1 MLSESVVTPPL
12 VPKFSA
18 TDQRA
23 LLAVA
28 MQFFLNGAVFASFM
42 PRLPEIRERIGTT
55 TGGLGLMLSIA
66 GIIGIAG
73 SALVGPAI
81 ERFGTRRVVMLGGTI
96 LGGALPLIGIA
107 HGKAVFLIGLV
118 LMMTFDVFV
127 DVAMNMQ
134 ASWLSARRHAPVM
147 NRLHGLWSLGTVVG
161 GVSASRIA
169 EAGISLTAHLFVASA
184 LMLLALF
191 GVGQRLL
198 RVDEHPTTET
208 SETVSNDFV
217 DDKQRRVSSS
227 LVFFG
232 LAGLFAVAIEMTSMN
247 WATFRFTD
255 DFNTTV
261 GFAGFGYVA
270 MTAGMTVGRLGGDW
284 ILTRLGPNRL
294 LNLACASSAF
304 GLIVATLPMQRY
316 VNIAGFVFV
325 GLGASTLLPRLYDL
339 AAKHPD
345 RPGAGLAFLTGGIR
359 VAAVASP
366 FLVGAL
372 ANSRLSVGHAIA
384 IISLP
389 AVVGFY
395 FVALSIRNAA
405 IQKAKH

>member
-1 MLSESVVTPPL
+1 
-12 VPKFSA
+12 
-18 TDQRA
+18 
-23 LLAVA
+23 

-42 PRLPEIRERIGTT
+42 PRLPEIRGRIGTT

-81 ERFGTRRVVMLGGTI
+81 GKFGTRRVVMLGGTI
-96 LGGALPLIGIA
+96 LGGALPLIGVA
-107 HGKAVFLIGLV
+107 NGKAVFLIGLV

-134 ASWLSARRHAPVM
+134 ASWLSARRHAPVI

-198 RVDEHPTTET
+198 RTDEHPAAET
-208 SETVSNDFV
+208 SGISEGFV
-217 DDKQRRVSSS
+217 DGKQRRVSSS

-255 DFNTTV
+255 DFNSKV

-270 MTAGMTVGRLGGDW
+270 MTVGMTSGRLGGDW
-284 ILTRLGPNRL
+284 ILTRLGADRL
-294 LNLACASSAF
+294 LNVASASSAL
-304 GLIVATLPMQRY
+304 GLIAATLPMQRY
-316 VNIAGFVFV
+316 VNLVGFVFV

-359 VAAVASP
+359 IAAVASP

-372 ANSRLSVGHAIA
+372 ANSSLSVGHAIA

-395 FVALSIRNAA
+395 FDAMSIRKAA
-405 IQKAKH
+405 H

>member
-1 MLSESVVTPPL
+1 VLSESVATAPL
-12 VPKFSA
+12 APRFSA

-23 LLAVA
+23 LVAVA

-42 PRLPEIRERIGTT
+42 PRLPEIRGRIGTT

-81 ERFGTRRVVMLGGTI
+81 EKFGTRRVVMLGGTI
-96 LGGALPLIGIA
+96 LGGALPLIGVA

-134 ASWLSARRHAPVM
+134 ASWLSARRHAPVI

-169 EAGISLTAHLFVASA
+169 EAGVSLTAHLFVASA

-198 RVDEHPTTET
+198 RADEHPIAET
-208 SETVSNDFV
+208 SGTTSEGFV
-217 DDKQRRVSSS
+217 EAKQRRVSSS

-255 DFNTTV
+255 DFNTSV

-270 MTAGMTVGRLGGDW
+270 MTVGMTSGRLGGDW
-284 ILTRLGPNRL
+284 ILTRLGADRL
-294 LNLACASSAF
+294 LNVASASSAF
-304 GLIVATLPMQRY
+304 GLIAATLPMQRY
-316 VNIAGFVFV
+316 VNLAGFVFV

-372 ANSRLSVGHAIA
+372 ANSSLSVGHAIA

-395 FVALSIRNAA
+395 FVALAIRKSSPTRTA
-405 IQKAKH
+405 

>member
-1 MLSESVVTPPL
+1 MLSESAVTTPL
-12 VPKFSA
+12 APKFST

-23 LLAVA
+23 LAAVA

-42 PRLPEIRERIGTT
+42 PRLPEIRGRIGTT

-81 ERFGTRRVVMLGGTI
+81 EKFGTWRVVMLGGTI
-96 LGGALPLIGIA
+96 LGGSLPLIGVA
-107 HGKAVFLIGLV
+107 NGKAVFLIGLV

-134 ASWLSARRHAPVM
+134 ASWLSARRHAPVI
-147 NRLHGLWSLGTVVG
+147 NRLHGL
-161 GVSASRIA
+161 
-169 EAGISLTAHLFVASA
+169 
-184 LMLLALF
+184 
-191 GVGQRLL
+191 
-198 RVDEHPTTET
+198 
-208 SETVSNDFV
+208 
-217 DDKQRRVSSS
+217 
-227 LVFFG
+227 
-232 LAGLFAVAIEMTSMN
+232 
-247 WATFRFTD
+247 
-255 DFNTTV
+255 
-261 GFAGFGYVA
+261 
-270 MTAGMTVGRLGGDW
+270 
-284 ILTRLGPNRL
+284 
-294 LNLACASSAF
+294 
-304 GLIVATLPMQRY
+304 
-316 VNIAGFVFV
+316 AGFVFV

-372 ANSRLSVGHAIA
+372 ANSSLSVGHAIA
-384 IISLP
+384 IISIP

-395 FVALSIRNAA
+395 FVAMAIRNTTNPN
-405 IQKAKH
+405 